1 MKKLLLV
8 ALVLGVSTTIF
19 GAATPCAPPPADVL
33 SYNPDGCIAGS
44 GLFSNF
50 AVNLVAGAPGPVILV
65 STVVAG
71 LDVTLNINPSLNNP
85 VGAEEDMFSFT
96 VTALGGG
103 TILGVSASN
112 GGNPV
117 TSVHQI
123 VCTGAITLLTG
134 ACAGTVLQDITL
146 AGTQTTNGPL
156 PLLVPG
162 SYTTVNVWRDNQ
174 APGSSTMTG
183 GSVDFL
189 FSPEPGVFV
198 LMGSGLCAL
207 ALLRRKSRV

>member
-1 MKKLLLV
+1 MKRLFLV

-19 GAATPCAPPPADVL
+19 GAAIPCAPPPADVL
-33 SYNPDGCIAGS
+33 SYNPDGCFAGPGS
-44 GLFSNF
+44 FSNF
-50 AVNLVAGAPGPVILV
+50 SVNLVAGAPGPVILV
-65 STVVAG
+65 SSNVVG
-71 LDVTLNINPSLNNP
+71 FDVTLNINPSLNNP
-85 VGAEEDMFSFT
+85 AGAEEDMFSFT
-96 VTALGGG
+96 ATGLGGS
-103 TILGVSASN
+103 TIIGVSASN
-112 GGNPV
+112 GGNPN
-117 TSVHQI
+117 TSVHQV
-123 VCTGAITLLTG
+123 VCTGAINLLTG
-134 ACAGTVLQDITL
+134 ACTGTVLQDITL
-146 AGTQTTNGPL
+146 AGTQTTGGPL